1 MKKIEFLVELHAR
14 LEGLDES
21 EILESLE
28 YWGELIDDR
37 MEEGM
42 DEEMAVAA
50 IGTPAAAAEA
60 ILCEKPIAKLVKARV
75 KPKRRLAVWE
85 IVLFWVGSPIWLSLL
100 IAALAVVFSV
110 YVSIWAVVV
119 SLWAVELSFAVTAV
133 ASPIL
138 AIFGGS
144 VGVALFY
151 LGAGFLLAGL
161 AIFLFYGCLATTKG
175 IARLGAWLFV
185 RLKRSLIRKEAIQ

>member
-1 MKKIEFLVELHAR
+1 MRKYEFLAELQER
-14 LEGLDES
+14 LAGLDKG

-37 MEEGM
+37 IEEGM
-42 DEEMAVAA
+42 DEESAVAA
-50 IGTPAAAAEA
+50 VGTPAAAAEA
-60 ILCEKPIAKLVKARV
+60 ILSEKPITKLVKARV
-75 KPKRRLAVWE
+75 KQKHSRSVWAT
-85 IVLFWVGSPIWLSLL
+85 VLFWVGSPIWLSLL
-100 IAALAVVFSV
+100 ISALAVLFSV

-119 SLWAVELSFAVTAV
+119 SLWAAELSFAVTAV
-133 ASPIL
+133 ATPVL

-151 LGAGFLLAGL
+151 LGAGLLLAGL

-175 IARLGAWLFV
+175 IARLGAWIF
-185 RLKRSLIRKEAIQ
+185 RCLKRALIRKEAIQ